1 MWHEE
6 LTEKS
11 WNALKDVRKLADFVV
26 IGGWGVYFWVKKL
39 KSRDIDIC
47 IDQNSFYKLQNELQ
61 RQNILVKKNPRLKKM
76 EAVVAGVDVDI
87 YTPFMSNLILP
98 CSAFHEHRWF
108 TDIEGFDV
116 ALPEPLLLLKA
127 QVAEERWTSEKG
139 MKDRIDI
146 ISLLM
151 YSDWKSTNLLNI
163 IKLYEEAKPLIRS
176 VQKVIERSRA
186 EYRYLGL
193 KYETDG
199 VRLSR
204 SFRNQ
209 MAQVTAPRS

>member
-11 WNALKDVRKLADFVV
+11 WNALKDVRKLADFIV
-26 IGGWGVYFWVKKL
+26 IGGWAVYFWARRL
-39 KSRDIDIC
+39 KSRDVDIC
-47 IDQNSFYKLQNELQ
+47 IDQNNFYRLQQELQ
-61 RQNILVKKNPRLKKM
+61 RQNILVKKNPRLRKM

-98 CSAFHEHRWF
+98 CSAFYKYRWF

-127 QVAEERWTSEKG
+127 QVAEDRWTSEKG
-139 MKDRIDI
+139 MKDRIDT

-151 YSDWKSTNLLNI
+151 YSDWKATNLLNI
-163 IKLYEEAKPLIRS
+163 VKLYEGAKPLIRS
-176 VQKVIERSRA
+176 VQKIIERSRA

-199 VRLSR
+199 VRLFR

-209 MAQVTAPRS
+209 MGQVSASRS